1 MASDRDKWADSL
13 SADHSGGW
21 LAGFLAEEDEFDR
34 RTLWRLG
41 SWGVGS
47 VAAVV
52 VALFANQSSLGVRRD
67 QAAAANLMRQSQ
79 QIQWVA
85 KESQNESRR
94 LASAVDT
101 LNSDRDRLYSR
112 VTVLEQG
119 LDTVTGSIAR
129 QSAVATSPAASTST
143 SPAPTA
149 PESSTVFQTGAPP
162 SLMAPPST
170 ASLGAG
176 PTAVP
181 PTVSQNTTPPP
192 AAAPVATIA
201 AATTTATA
209 ASDTAAPSDKM
220 ASDKPSTVAALQ
232 PDKTLAASP
241 SNSSAVA
248 PPAPPA
254 RPEPT
259 NKASAAA
266 ITAPAVATTAPL
278 MPSKSIMAPPDPAAT
293 KLTEPEPS
301 ANMAPASPPP
311 QTVANAPATTEPEAA
326 PALPAIAVQRTE
338 FGVDLGGANS
348 VDGLRALWRGLLK
361 YRANKALTDLR
372 PIIVVKERS
381 NGLGMQLRLVAGPLH
396 DAAAAAKLC
405 ATLTE
410 NDRSCETT
418 VFDGQ
423 RLAFNGDGSARP
435 EKSDKNDSN
444 ARSDNSAPAP
454 AATSNS
460 HRAPAATRSSRR
472 RGSSSK
478 GAKVEEP
485 APKDAAKPAS
495 RSLTS
500 FLGLR

>member
-34 RTLWRLG
+34 RSLWRLG
-41 SWGVGS
+41 SWGVGA
-47 VAAVV
+47 VAAVI
-52 VALFANQSSLGVRRD
+52 VALYANQSTLGVRRD
-67 QAAAANLMRQSQ
+67 QVAAANLMRQSQ

-85 KESQNESRR
+85 KESQSESRR

-101 LNSDRDRLYSR
+101 LNSDRDRLFSR

-119 LDTVTGSIAR
+119 LDTVTGSVAR
-129 QSAVATSPAASTST
+129 QSAAATSPSSALADTS
-143 SPAPTA
+143 A
-149 PESSTVFQTGAPP
+149 VFQTGAPP
-162 SLMAPPST
+162 SLVTPPAT
-170 ASLGAG
+170 TVLGA
-176 PTAVP
+176 VP
-181 PTVSQNTTPPP
+181 APASPEVSQNTASQAMMPPP
-192 AAAPVATIA
+192 GAP
-201 AATTTATA
+201 AATTPAAIADKAT
-209 ASDTAAPSDKM
+209 
-220 ASDKPSTVAALQ
+220 DKPPTDKTGPDKPNTVAALQ
-232 PDKTLAASP
+232 PDKSLAASA
-241 SNSSAVA
+241 SNSSAVVPAA
-248 PPAPPA
+248 P

-266 ITAPAVATTAPL
+266 IAAPTVPTTAPL

-293 KLTEPEPS
+293 KLTEPEPA
-301 ANMAPASPPP
+301 ANTVPVLPPP
-311 QTVANAPATTEPEAA
+311 QTVANAPAASEPDAA
-326 PALPAIAVQRTE
+326 PETPAIAVQRTE

-361 YRANKALTDLR
+361 YRANKALTELR

-381 NGLGMQLRLVAGPLH
+381 NGLGMQLRLVAGPLS

-423 RLAFNGDGSARP
+423 RLAVNSDSSAKSDR
-435 EKSDKNDSN
+435 SDKNDANKSDAN
-444 ARSDNSAPAP
+444 AKSDSSAPAAASSTHRSP
-454 AATSNS
+454 A
-460 HRAPAATRSSRR
+460 PTRSSRR
-472 RGSSSK
+472 RGSSPK
-478 GAKVEEP
+478 GARVEEP
-485 APKDAAKPAS
+485 APKDASKPVS
-495 RSLTS
+495 RSSLTS